1 MIERKYEFTGETT
14 TDIAEGATLHRIR
27 AIRDFGDVKAGDQGG
42 WVESEKNLSHE
53 GKCWVYD
60 ESAVFGRA
68 SVLGNSKVKNESMIY
83 DSACVDSGAV
93 INNSEVFGSAQVSGF
108 AQVAKG
114 SLVYQRA
121 LIAGSAKVFNA
132 EIGAHIATFE
142 GVIIGAQILIRE

>member
-1 MIERKYEFTGETT
+1 MQKKYEFTGEMTT
-14 TDIAEGATLHRIR
+14 EIAEGAKLHRIR
-27 AIRDFGDVKAGDQGG
+27 AIRDFGDVKAGDLGG
-42 WVESEKNLSHE
+42 WIESKHNLSHA

-60 ESAVFGRA
+60 ESAIFGSA
-68 SVLGNSKVKNESMIY
+68 SVIGNAEVKNESMIY

-93 INNSEVFGSAQVSGF
+93 IDNSEVFGSAQVSGF

-121 LIAGSAKVFNA
+121 LIAGDTKVFNA
-132 EIGAHIATFE
+132 EIGAHIVMFE

>member
-1 MIERKYEFTGETT
+1 MQKKYEFTGETT

-27 AIRDFGDVKAGDQGG
+27 AVRTFGDIKAGDLGG

-53 GKCWVYD
+53 GNCWVYD
-60 ESAVFGRA
+60 ESAIFGSA
-68 SVLGNSKVKNESMIY
+68 SVLGNAKVNNESMIY

-108 AQVAKG
+108 AQVARG

-132 EIGAHIATFE
+132 EIGAHIAMFE
-142 GVIIGAQILIRE
+142 GVVIGAQILIRE

>member
-1 MIERKYEFTGETT
+1 MQKKYEFTGEMTT
-14 TDIAEGATLHRIR
+14 EIAEGAKLHRIR
-27 AIRDFGDVKAGDQGG
+27 AIRDFGDVKAGDLGG

-53 GKCWVYD
+53 GHCWVYD
-60 ESAVFGRA
+60 DSAIFGSA

-93 INNSEVFGSAQVSGF
+93 IDNSEVFGSAQVSGF

-121 LIAGSAKVFNA
+121 LISGDTKVFNA
-132 EIGAHIATFE
+132 EIGAHIVMFE
-142 GVIIGAQILIRE
+142 GVIIGAQILTRE